1 MARQTIL
8 FKELLLEIS
17 YIEQMRT
24 TRGNKEVPETLLHYS
39 FCPHK

>member
-8 FKELLLEIS
+8 FKELLLEIG

-24 TRGNKEVPETLLHYS
+24 TRGNKEVPETL
-39 FCPHK
+39 